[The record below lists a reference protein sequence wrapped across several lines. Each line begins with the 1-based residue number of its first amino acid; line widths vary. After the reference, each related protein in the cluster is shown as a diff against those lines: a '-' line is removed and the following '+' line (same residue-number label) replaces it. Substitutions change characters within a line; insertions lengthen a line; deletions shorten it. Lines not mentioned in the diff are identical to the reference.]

1 MPSEPVIGQV
11 TTQVPLT
18 IRIEIEDNT
27 ESQGGTLAR
36 WVKEVFLSMPK
47 QMNFACTS
55 RTF

>member
-18 IRIEIEDNT
+18 IRIETEDNT

-36 WVKEVFLSMPK
+36 WVKKVFLSMPK